1 MKRTCLYAC
10 LAALTMLAACGTN
23 TSGDPLVVKTEA
35 GTIHGFMDEEI
46 YAFAGIPYCKAE
58 RFMPP

>member
-1 MKRTCLYAC
+1 
-10 LAALTMLAACGTN
+10 MLAACGTN
-23 TSGDPLVVKTEA
+23 TSGDPLVVNTEA

-58 RFMPP
+58 LLFRSRL

>member
-1 MKRTCLYAC
+1 
-10 LAALTMLAACGTN
+10 MLAACGTN

-46 YAFAGIPYCKAE
+46 YAFAGIPYFKAE